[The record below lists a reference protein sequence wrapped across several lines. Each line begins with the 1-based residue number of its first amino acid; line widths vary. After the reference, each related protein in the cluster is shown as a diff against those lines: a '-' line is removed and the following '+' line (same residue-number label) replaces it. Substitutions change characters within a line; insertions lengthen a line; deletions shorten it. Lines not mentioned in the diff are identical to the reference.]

1 MADSIFLEPLLPP
14 RSELVLRNT
23 ITPRIFVAATRMD
36 DGKTTTSVGLFAA
49 LQQRFPRIGFIKPVG
64 QRFVEIEGAKID
76 EDTVLINETYHP
88 HTPLK
93 AMSPI
98 AVEPDF
104 TRRYLSGGITHQL
117 HDRVRTAFDIAAW
130 EKDFVIIEGTGHA
143 GVGSVFDL
151 SNATVARL
159 LKSKVVIVSRAGI
172 GRPIDEISLNL
183 ALFEKQGVEVIGAI
197 INKVNPEKMAMLKE
211 YATLGLAKLGLP
223 LLGMI
228 PMHTELYKPTVN
240 QACLRLKGE
249 FIAGA
254 QHKRRRVS
262 RIGVG
267 AMSCRNAERLLQPG
281 TLIITPGDREDLIMM
296 ILNEESKPSAR
307 GHLAGVV
314 LTDGILPPE
323 SVMQLIRE
331 RSIPFIST
339 TADISSAT
347 TSIGHMTVKTEVG
360 DRDKIGVIQ
369 KLIQD
374 HVQVDRIVDLV
385 RRQDADSNRQL
396 NLGM

>member
-1 MADSIFLEPLLPP
+1 MADSIFLESLLYRP
-14 RSELVLRNT
+14 ELVLRNT
-23 ITPRIFVAATRMD
+23 ITPRIYVAATRMD

-76 EDTVLINETYHP
+76 EDTVLINETYHR

-159 LKSKVVIVSRAGI
+159 LKSKVIIVSRAGI

-197 INKVNPEKMAMLKE
+197 INKVVPEKMAMLKE

-249 FIAGA
+249 FLAGS

-281 TLIITPGDREDLIMM
+281 TLILTPGDREDLIMM
-296 ILNEESKPSAR
+296 ILNEESRTPTR

-323 SVMQLIRE
+323 NVMQLIRE

-339 TADISSAT
+339 AADVSSAT
-347 TSIGHMTVKTEVG
+347 TTFGQMTVKTEVG

-374 HVQVDRIVDLV
+374 HVQVDRIIDLV
-385 RRQDADSNRQL
+385 RRQDADSQHQL
-396 NLGM
+396 DLGM

>member
-1 MADSIFLEPLLPP
+1 MADSIFSEHAPLRP
-14 RSELVLRNT
+14 ELVLRNT
-23 ITPRIFVAATRMD
+23 VTPRIFVAATRMD
-36 DGKTTTSVGLFAA
+36 DGKTTMSIGLFNA

-64 QRFVEIEGAKID
+64 QRFVEIEGTKID
-76 EDTVLINETYHP
+76 EDTVLINDTYHP
-88 HTPLK
+88 STPLK
-93 AMSPI
+93 VMSPI
-98 AVEPDF
+98 TVEPDF

-117 HDRVRTAFDIAAW
+117 HDRVRTAFDVAAW

-151 SNATVARL
+151 SNATVAKL
-159 LKSKVVIVSRAGI
+159 LQSKVIIVSRAGI
-172 GRPIDEISLNL
+172 GRPIDEINLNL
-183 ALFEKQGVEVIGAI
+183 ALYEKQGVEVIGAI
-197 INKVNPEKMAMLKE
+197 INKVVPEKMAMLKE

-228 PMHTELYKPTVN
+228 PLHTELRNPTVN
-240 QACLRLKGE
+240 QACLRLKGQ

-254 QHKRRRVS
+254 QHKRRRIS
-262 RIGVG
+262 RIGIG
-267 AMSCRNAERLLQPG
+267 AMSCRNAAGLLQPG

-296 ILNEESKPSAR
+296 ILHEDSDPSAR

-314 LTDGILPPE
+314 LTDGILPTE

-331 RSIPFIST
+331 CSIPFIST
-339 TADISSAT
+339 EADVSRAT
-347 TSIGHMTVKTEVG
+347 TTIGRMTVKVEVG

-374 HVQVDRIVDLV
+374 HVQVDRIIELV
-385 RRQDADSNRQL
+385 GKHETDSNRQL

>member
-1 MADSIFLEPLLPP
+1 
-14 RSELVLRNT
+14 
-23 ITPRIFVAATRMD
+23 
-36 DGKTTTSVGLFAA
+36 
-49 LQQRFPRIGFIKPVG
+49 
-64 QRFVEIEGAKID
+64 VEIEGAKID

-88 HTPLK
+88 QTPLK

-151 SNATVARL
+151 SNATVAKL
-159 LKSKVVIVSRAGI
+159 LQSKVIIVSRAGI
-172 GRPIDEISLNL
+172 GRPIDEIALNL
-183 ALFEKQGVEVIGAI
+183 ALFEKMGVEVIGAI
-197 INKVNPEKMAMLKE
+197 INKVNPDKMGMLKE

-254 QHKRRRVS
+254 QHKRKRIA

-267 AMSCRNAERLLQPG
+267 AMSCKNAEHLLQPG
-281 TLIITPGDREDLIMM
+281 TLIITPGDREDLIEM
-296 ILNEESKPSAR
+296 ILHEFFKNSSRAQ
-307 GHLAGVV
+307 LAGVV
-314 LTDGILPPE
+314 LTDGILPAE
-323 SVMQLIRE
+323 NMLQAIRE
-331 RSIPFIST
+331 TSIPFVST
-339 TADISSAT
+339 TSDISSAA
-347 TSIGHMTVKTEVG
+347 TSIDKMTVKTEAG

-369 KLIQD
+369 KLVQD
-374 HVQVDRIVDLV
+374 HVQVDRIIEMVQTV
-385 RRQDADSNRQL
+385 ESNRQL
-396 NLGM
+396 SLGV

>member
-1 MADSIFLEPLLPP
+1 MANSIFLEPMLP

-151 SNATVARL
+151 SNATVAKL
-159 LKSKVVIVSRAGI
+159 LQSKVIIVSRAGI

-183 ALFEKQGVEVIGAI
+183 ALFEKHGVEVIGAI

-254 QHKRRRVS
+254 QHKRRRIS

-267 AMSCRNAERLLQPG
+267 AMSCRHAERLFQSG
-281 TLIITPGDREDLIMM
+281 TLIITPGDRDDLIMM
-296 ILNEESKPSAR
+296 ILDEDVKHSFR

-323 SVMQLIRE
+323 NVMELIRG

-339 TADISSAT
+339 SADVSSAT

-369 KLIQD
+369 NLIQD
-374 HVQVDRIVDLV
+374 HVEVDRIVDLV
-385 RRQDADSNRQL
+385 QRQDASQHQL

>member
-1 MADSIFLEPLLPP
+1 MANSIFLEPSLPHP
-14 RSELVLRNT
+14 GLTLRNT
-23 ITPRIFVAATRMD
+23 VTPRIFVAATRMD

-49 LQQRFPRIGFIKPVG
+49 LQERYPRIGYIKPVG
-64 QRFVEIEGAKID
+64 QRFIEIEGLKID
-76 EDTVLINETYHP
+76 EDTVLINDTYHP
-88 HTPLK
+88 RTPLK

-117 HDRVRTAFDIAAW
+117 HDRVRDAFDVAAW

-151 SNATVARL
+151 SNATVARVL
-159 LKSKVVIVSRAGI
+159 QSKVIIVSRAGI
-172 GRPIDEISLNL
+172 GRPIDEIAMNL

-197 INKVNPEKMAMLKE
+197 INKAVPEKMAMLKE

-254 QHKRRRVS
+254 QHKRRRIA
-262 RIGVG
+262 RLGVG
-267 AMSCRNAERLLQPG
+267 AMSTRRAESLLQPG
-281 TLIITPGDREDLIMM
+281 TLVITPGDREDVIDLI
-296 ILNEESKPSAR
+296 LLEHYKNSSRAQ
-307 GHLAGVV
+307 LAGVV
-314 LTDGILPPE
+314 LSDGILPSDKMLE
-323 SVMQLIRE
+323 SIRE
-331 RSIPFIST
+331 TPIPFIST
-339 TADISSAT
+339 KLDISSAT
-347 TSIGHMTVKTEVG
+347 TAISHMTVKTEVG

-369 KLIQD
+369 RLIQE
-374 HVQVDRIVDLV
+374 HVQVDRIIELV
-385 RRQDADSNRQL
+385 GRGPEASRQL
-396 NLGM
+396 HLGM

>member
-1 MADSIFLEPLLPP
+1 MADSIFLEPILPRP
-14 RSELVLRNT
+14 ELVLRNT

-36 DGKTTTSVGLFAA
+36 DGKTTTSVGLFSAF
-49 LQQRFPRIGFIKPVG
+49 QQRFPRIGFIKPVG
-64 QRFVEIEGAKID
+64 QRFIEIEGAKID

-151 SNATVARL
+151 SNATVAKL
-159 LKSKVVIVSRAGI
+159 LKSKVIIVSRAGI

-183 ALFEKQGVEVIGAI
+183 ALFEKHGVEVIGAI

-228 PMHTELYKPTVN
+228 PMHTELHKPTVN
-240 QACLRLKGE
+240 QACLRLKGQ

-262 RIGVG
+262 RIGIG
-267 AMSCRNAERLLQPG
+267 AMSCRNAESLFQPG

-296 ILNEESKPSAR
+296 ILHEDCGPSPR

-331 RSIPFIST
+331 CSIPFIST
-339 TADISSAT
+339 TADISCAT
-347 TSIGHMTVKTEVG
+347 TTIGRMTVKTEVG

-369 KLIQD
+369 KLIQE

-385 RRQDADSNRQL
+385 QKQSADSNRQL
-396 NLGM
+396 HLGV